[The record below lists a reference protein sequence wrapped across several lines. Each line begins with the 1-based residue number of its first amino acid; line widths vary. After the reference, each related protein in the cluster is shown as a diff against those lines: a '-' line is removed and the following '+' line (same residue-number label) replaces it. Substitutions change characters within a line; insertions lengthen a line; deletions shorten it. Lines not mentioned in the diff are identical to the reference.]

1 MKSTQRF
8 FRLLAL
14 DKKDIVYVYLY
25 AIFSGIITLSLPIG
39 IQAIINLMVVG
50 QPSSALY
57 ILIAVITIG
66 TALTGLLTIM
76 QIVVLETIQRRI
88 FARSAFEFS
97 WRIPRFKM
105 EALSGIYPPE
115 LINRFFDTMTIQ
127 KGMPKILIDFS
138 TAALQIFWGLILLAF
153 YHPFFVF
160 FGLILLAILLVV
172 FAITGPKGLETN
184 LKESK
189 YKYMMAH
196 WLEELG
202 RAMNTFKLSAG
213 CYLPL
218 NKTDYLVSSYLDA
231 RKSHFRVLLQQ
242 YSIIML
248 FKVAITAS
256 LLLLGSSLVIS
267 NSISLGEFV
276 AAEIIIILILNS
288 VEKLVLSMDTIYD
301 VLTGIEK
308 IGFVTDLPLERTEGN
323 VFATISPQEQIR
335 VELDEVSFKFRD
347 TARPTVNNISMTI
360 HPKEKICLSGYNGSG
375 KVTLAQ
381 LIGTLYSDFSGT
393 ITYNDIPSKSTE
405 LESLRR
411 HIGSFSPQGGI
422 FNGTIFDN
430 ITLGIKG
437 LDLKRVIEVAR
448 KVKLHEFVTQLDK
461 IYDTEVL
468 ADGLNLPRG
477 IRTKIMLARTI
488 IIKPKLLILE
498 SFENYLQPNE
508 YKQVMDDLM
517 NEKND
522 WTIIAVSNDPYIAQK
537 SDRVYVLKDGS
548 IFKQGSFNEIKEDE
562 YVQQIFRIPYRDLSA
577 A

>member
-14 DKKDIVYVYLY
+14 DKKDISYVYLY

-127 KGMPKILIDFS
+127 KGMPKILTDFS

-160 FGLILLAILLVV
+160 FGLIVLAILFTV
-172 FAITGPKGLETN
+172 FAITGPRGLETN

-218 NKTDYLVSSYLDA
+218 NKTDYLVSNYLDA

-242 YSIIML
+242 YGIIML

-256 LLLLGSSLVIS
+256 LLLLGSSLVIN

-288 VEKLVLSMDTIYD
+288 VEKLILSMDTIYD

-308 IGFVTDLPLERTEGN
+308 IGFVTDLPLESTEGN

-335 VELDEVSFKFRD
+335 VELDEVSFKFKD
-347 TARPTVNNISMTI
+347 TGRPTVNNISMTI
-360 HPKEKICLSGYNGSG
+360 ETKEKICLSGYSGSG

-393 ITYNDIPSKSTE
+393 ITYNDIPFKSIE
-405 LESLRR
+405 LESLRH

-430 ITLGIKG
+430 ITLGIKN
-437 LDLKRVIEVAR
+437 LDLKKVIEVAR

-498 SFENYLQPNE
+498 SFENYLQPDE
-508 YKQVMDDLM
+508 YKEVIEDLM
-517 NEKND
+517 DEKND
-522 WTIIAVSNDPYIAQK
+522 WTIVAVSNDPYIAQK
-537 SDRVYVLKDGS
+537 SNRVYVLRDGS
-548 IFKQGSFNEIKEDE
+548 IFKQGSFDEIKEDE
-562 YVQQIFRIPYRDLSA
+562 YVQQIFKIPYRNLSA

>member
-8 FRLLAL
+8 FRLLSL
-14 DKKDIVYVYLY
+14 DKKEISYVYLY

-127 KGMPKILIDFS
+127 KGMPKVLIDFS

-160 FGLILLAILLVV
+160 FGLIVLAILFTV
-172 FAITGPKGLETN
+172 FAITGPRGLETN

-202 RAMNTFKLSAG
+202 RAMNTFKLSVG

-218 NKTDYLVSSYLDA
+218 NKTDYLVGNYLDA

-242 YSIIML
+242 YGIIML
-248 FKVAITAS
+248 FKVAVTVS
-256 LLLLGSSLVIS
+256 LLLLGSSLVID

-288 VEKLVLSMDTIYD
+288 VEKLILSMDTIYD

-323 VFATISPQEQIR
+323 VFATISEQEQIR
-335 VELDEVSFKFRD
+335 VELDEVSFKFKD
-347 TARPTVNNISMTI
+347 TARPTVNNISMAVEA
-360 HPKEKICLSGYNGSG
+360 KEKICLSGYNGSG

-381 LIGTLYSDFSGT
+381 LIGTLYSDFNGT
-393 ITYNDIPSKSTE
+393 ITYNNIPLKSIE
-405 LESLRR
+405 LESLRQ
-411 HIGSFSPQGGI
+411 HIGNFSPQGGI
-422 FNGTIFDN
+422 FNGSIFDN
-430 ITLGIKG
+430 ITLGIKN

-448 KVKLHEFVTQLDK
+448 KVKLHEFVSQLDRN
-461 IYDTEVL
+461 YDTEVL
-468 ADGLNLPRG
+468 ADGLNLPRS

-498 SFENYLQPNE
+498 SFENYLQPDE
-508 YKQVMDDLM
+508 YKGVVEDLM

-522 WTIIAVSNDPYIAQK
+522 WTIVAVSNDPYIAQI
-537 SDRVYVLKDGS
+537 SDRVYVLRDGS
-548 IFKQGSFNEIKEDE
+548 IFKQGPFAEIKDDE
-562 YVQQIFRIPYRDLSA
+562 YVQQIFKIPYRNLSVA
-577 A
+577 

>member
-1 MKSTQRF
+1 MTSVQRF

-14 DKKDIVYVYLY
+14 DRKDISYVYLY

-115 LINRFFDTMTIQ
+115 LINRFFDTLTIQ

-153 YHPFFVF
+153 YHQFFVF
-160 FGLILLAILLVV
+160 FGLVVLGILFLVFRV
-172 FAITGPKGLETN
+172 TGPVGLETN

-202 RAMNTFKLSAG
+202 RAMNTFKLSVG

-218 NKTDYLVSSYLDA
+218 NRTDYLVGNYLDA
-231 RKSHFRVLLQQ
+231 RKKHFRILLTQ
-242 YSIIML
+242 YSAIMI
-248 FKVAITAS
+248 FKVLVTLS
-256 LLLLGSSLVIS
+256 LLILGSSLVIN

-288 VEKLVLSMDTIYD
+288 VEKLILSMDTIYD

-323 VFATISPQEQIR
+323 IFAEINNDEHIK
-335 VELDEVSFKFRD
+335 VELDEVSFKFKD
-347 TARPTVNNISMTI
+347 TARPTVKNISMVI
-360 HPKEKICLSGYNGSG
+360 AQKERVCLSGYNGSG

-381 LIGTLYSDFSGT
+381 IIGTLYSDFSGT
-393 ITYNDIPSKSTE
+393 VSYNDIPFKSTNI
-405 LESLRR
+405 ESLRR

-422 FNGTIFDN
+422 FNGSVFDN
-430 ITLGIKG
+430 ITLGIKD
-437 LDLKRVIEVAR
+437 LDLKRVIDVAR
-448 KVKLHEFVTQLDK
+448 KVKLHEFITQLDK
-461 IYDTEVL
+461 SYDTELL

-498 SFENYLQPNE
+498 SFENYLEPNE
-508 YKQVMDDLM
+508 YKKIIDDLLDI
-517 NEKND
+517 KNT
-522 WTIIAVSNDPYIAQK
+522 WTVVAVSNDPYLAQK
-537 SDRVYVLKDGS
+537 CDQVYVLKEGS
-548 IFKQGSFNEIKEDE
+548 IMVNGPFHKIKEDE
-562 YVQQIFRIPYRDLSA
+562 YVQQIFKIPYRDLSA